1 MNASGGEAAVTAARA
16 QLPLYNG
23 LGYNGLGLGYA
34 GYGAGY
40 PFARAGYYGG
50 LNTPYGFGGY
60 GGYGFPYY
68 G

>member
-1 MNASGGEAAVTAARA
+1 MTGDAVTAARA

-23 LGYNGLGLGYA
+23 LSGLGYNGLGLGYA
-34 GYGAGY
+34 GYGGY

-50 LNTPYGFGGY
+50 LNAPYGFGGY